1 MTEKTNNNLI
11 NGIAADFLHIN
22 DRAIHYGDGLFETIL
37 CYNNQ
42 LCYWQEHFQRL
53 FSSAKKLQIVCPEE
67 HVLLQD
73 IDKLLAEQDNARQHV
88 YAIKIILSRGLSER
102 GYKFTKKIRAN
113 RIVSLS
119 MIDAAYSSLV
129 TKQLLSGDLFLCE
142 QQASINENLAGLKH
156 LNRLENVLARNE
168 WADTRSTSTIIDGLM
183 LNANQYIIE
192 GTMSNVFA
200 VKNKTLYTPD
210 LMYSGINGIMRDVIM
225 ASAIQANIITSIVNV
240 TLNDFLAMDEV
251 FICNSLIGIKSVN
264 NLLNSSYQQ
273 KEITESIFYSLLS
286 SMDRHTHHV

>member
-1 MTEKTNNNLI
+1 
-11 NGIAADFLHIN
+11 
-22 DRAIHYGDGLFETIL
+22 
-37 CYNNQ
+37 
-42 LCYWQEHFQRL
+42 
-53 FSSAKKLQIVCPEE
+53 
-67 HVLLQD
+67 
-73 IDKLLAEQDNARQHV
+73 
-88 YAIKIILSRGLSER
+88 
-102 GYKFTKKIRAN
+102 
-113 RIVSLS
+113 
-119 MIDAAYSSLV
+119 V